1 MNLRRLVLT
10 AAAATL
16 ATAAVAPAAHA
27 ASTRFYFDVVTGN
40 GAQAEVF
47 SSAPFTR
54 LEVTRNGAPTGSPTT
69 ASKVTLAGLVAGDVA
84 TIYNGNTVVA
94 TAVYQDQPTIGD
106 DACVGKSTFLA
117 RRAANAE
124 IVEAGGYDIATQND
138 IDSFWT
144 SEEAAVVS
152 LKRPLASSDMAY
164 VQTYTYDTPTG
175 IEIYNS
181 RARQVLP
188 CPSDPTRTPPTDP
201 PPPNVP
207 TVTPPELTPTSAQM
221 LAMLKGSLS
230 VSGANLKGRTTRSL
244 ARSSTVALPFAFPEP
259 GRVDLQ
265 LVAKNTVI
273 GTGAKSSVVN
283 GKAIVTVSLT
293 NAGRKLLK
301 RSKKLKVTLKGA
313 FAASRNGAETSRASL
328 SVTMKG

>member
-1 MNLRRLVLT
+1 VNLRRLALT
-10 AAAATL
+10 VAAATL

-27 ASTRFYFDVVTGN
+27 ASSRFYFDVITGN
-40 GAQAEVF
+40 GAQAEAF
-47 SSAPFTR
+47 SSAPSTR
-54 LEVTRNGAPTGSPTT
+54 LEVTRGGAPTGSPTT
-69 ASKVTLAGLVAGDVA
+69 ASKVTLPDLVAGDVA
-84 TIYNGNTVVA
+84 TLYNGSSVVA
-94 TAVYQDQPTIGD
+94 TATYQGQPTIGD
-106 DACVGKSTFLA
+106 DACVGHSTFLA
-117 RRAANAE
+117 HRAADAA
-124 IVEAGGYDIATQND
+124 IVEAGGFDTATQTE

-144 SEEAAVVS
+144 SEENAVVS
-152 LKRPLASSDMAY
+152 LKRPLAAGDMAF
-164 VQTYTYDTPTG
+164 VQTYTAESG
-175 IEIYNS
+175 IEIYSS

-188 CPSDPTRTPPTDP
+188 CYDVPTRTPPTDP

-230 VSGANLKGRTTRSL
+230 VSLANLKTRKTRSL

-265 LVAKNTVI
+265 LVAKNKVI
-273 GTGAKSSVVN
+273 GSGTKSSVVN

-301 RSKKLKVTLKGA
+301 RSKKLKVTVKGA